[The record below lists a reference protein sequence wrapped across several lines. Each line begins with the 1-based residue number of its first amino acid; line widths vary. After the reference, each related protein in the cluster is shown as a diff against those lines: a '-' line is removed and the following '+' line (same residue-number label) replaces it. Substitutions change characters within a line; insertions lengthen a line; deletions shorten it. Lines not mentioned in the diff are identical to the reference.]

1 MFDLFVKENW
11 QFSASSNNF
20 WTKGPLKLTILVAFL
35 WLLQTVREIDYMS
48 ACNVSNL
55 RWDLSVER
63 RHTES
68 ASFAGRHSQLLDRVS
83 GARGLVVARGGL
95 LLLLMWPGV
104 LMVEDS
110 PAQQQRH
117 TAGLVC
123 HTFTTCHRRILI
135 LRFTMGVNIAL
146 LLTRGTH

>member
-1 MFDLFVKENW
+1 M
-11 QFSASSNNF
+11 
-20 WTKGPLKLTILVAFL
+20 
-35 WLLQTVREIDYMS
+35 
-48 ACNVSNL
+48 
-55 RWDLSVER
+55 ER

-83 GARGLVVARGGL
+83 GARGLVVARDGL

-104 LMVEDS
+104 VMVEDS

-123 HTFTTCHRRILI
+123 HTFTASHRRILI

>member
-1 MFDLFVKENW
+1 M
-11 QFSASSNNF
+11 
-20 WTKGPLKLTILVAFL
+20 
-35 WLLQTVREIDYMS
+35 
-48 ACNVSNL
+48 
-55 RWDLSVER
+55 ER
-63 RHTES
+63 RHRES

-83 GARGLVVARGGL
+83 GARGLVVARSGL

-104 LMVEDS
+104 VMVEDS

-123 HTFTTCHRRILI
+123 HTFTASHRRILI

>member
-1 MFDLFVKENW
+1 M
-11 QFSASSNNF
+11 
-20 WTKGPLKLTILVAFL
+20 
-35 WLLQTVREIDYMS
+35 
-48 ACNVSNL
+48 
-55 RWDLSVER
+55 ER
-63 RHTES
+63 RYTES
-68 ASFAGRHSQLLDRVS
+68 ASFAARHSQLLDRVS
-83 GARGLVVARGGL
+83 GARGLVVARSGL

-104 LMVEDS
+104 VMVEDS

-123 HTFTTCHRRILI
+123 HTFTASHRRILI